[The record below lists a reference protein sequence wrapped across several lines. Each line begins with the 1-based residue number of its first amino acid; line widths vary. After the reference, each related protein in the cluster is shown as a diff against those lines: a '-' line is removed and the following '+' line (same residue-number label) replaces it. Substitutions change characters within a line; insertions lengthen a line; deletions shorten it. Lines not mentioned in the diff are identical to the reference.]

1 MYTNVING
9 LIVVQDGNLY
19 RVNLPNWTF
28 VADVV
33 VPLDNRYDIDFDL
46 MVNITE
52 LLTKQA
58 GLSEV
63 NLKELKKLKTP
74 SGVIIS
80 RAEENYRIY
89 IGKTIQTGMLV
100 GYLNLPMDLVT
111 GKIVVAIAILIQK
124 RWSEFKKQQ
133 TAVNQLHHTHL
144 RAA

>member
-63 NLKELKKLKTP
+63 NLKELKKLRTP

>member
-58 GLSEV
+58 GSSEV
-63 NLKELKKLKTP
+63 NLKELKKLRTP